1 MVCNKCRQR
10 EALAGDTWCIVCSA
24 WESLGTAIV
33 GKWGTAAVRSVA
45 DEVLVAAA
53 RHTRALRN
61 LDAGLAARA
70 KSEASKPK
78 RPEEGLGG
86 VASGSGIS
94 RERSPLP
101 RPRSVVPDSLE
112 VKKEAADSEYTY
124 ETESASEEVAPK
136 PRVSGKERP
145 AEPAEPPAT
154 RSQGKAEE
162 TGSRRSREEKKEK
175 KAGRDSHRKEGKERR
190 RKKRGGRKHKRLSR
204 TLDNPSAK
212 VHRALPPI
220 FWEQS
225 LERRSHLSPPRR

>member
-24 WESLGTAIV
+24 WESLGNALV

-53 RHTRALRN
+53 RHTRELRN

-78 RPEEGLGG
+78 RPEIEGSSG
-86 VASGSGIS
+86 ARGSGKS

-101 RPRSVVPDSLE
+101 RPRSVAPDSAA
-112 VKKEAADSEYTY
+112 VKAEPASEYTY
-124 ETESASEEVAPK
+124 ETDSGSEGQGGPRALPGSLPPPEPLGPPPGREGEKVVQPHPK
-136 PRVSGKERP
+136 RP
-145 AEPAEPPAT
+145 
-154 RSQGKAEE
+154 
-162 TGSRRSREEKKEK
+162 REEKRDKKVDKEHHKKEK
-175 KAGRDSHRKEGKERR
+175 KDKRR
-190 RKKRGGRKHKRLSR
+190 RKRGGRKHKRLER
-204 TLDNPSAK
+204 QLDNPQVK
-212 VHRALPPI
+212 VHRALPPE
-220 FWEQS
+220 FWDQS